1 MRKVVQLCSAC
12 VWLQVF
18 CSCVKETTGSP
29 SCDRSCVKMA
39 DRFASREYSLKN
51 ELGDQMIKQLLNSVS
66 ENIVIYL
73 SCVQSRFGWLTLG
86 GRGHSRGLLASPIL
100 CTASSQFLFQNFPR
114 PNDLAGYAGYR
125 SKNSVRWKCPNYFC
139 LRL

>member
-18 CSCVKETTGSP
+18 CSCVKETTDSP

-51 ELGDQMIKQLLNSVS
+51 ELGDRMIKQLLNSVS

-86 GRGHSRGLLASPIL
+86 GRGHSGAGVSHSLYCVFAVPLPKLSSPERSRRL
-100 CTASSQFLFQNFPR
+100 CRLQN
-114 PNDLAGYAGYR
+114 
-125 SKNSVRWKCPNYFC
+125 
-139 LRL
+139 

>member
-51 ELGDQMIKQLLNSVS
+51 KLGDRMVKQLLNSVS
-66 ENIVIYL
+66 AKYRDLFVTCTIKIWLVNIGKTRTFSRPAGV
-73 SCVQSRFGWLTLG
+73 SQS
-86 GRGHSRGLLASPIL
+86 A
-100 CTASSQFLFQNFPR
+100 
-114 PNDLAGYAGYR
+114 
-125 SKNSVRWKCPNYFC
+125 
-139 LRL
+139 LRLRSSSSKTFLARTISQATQATEVKTAFGGSAPTIFV

>member
-1 MRKVVQLCSAC
+1 MRKVVQQCSAC
-12 VWLQVF
+12 VCLQAF

-51 ELGDQMIKQLLNSVS
+51 ELGDRMIKQLLNSVS

-86 GRGHSRGLLASPIL
+86 RRGHSRGLLASPSL
-100 CTASSQFLFQNFPR
+100 HCVFAAPLPKLSSR
-114 PNDLAGYAGYR
+114 ER
-125 SKNSVRWKCPNYFC
+125 SRR
-139 LRL
+139 LRRLQK